1 MNIEKSSVEILD
13 NSNAV
18 CNGCKLYYIHVKVN
32 NIKQKAQEV
41 MVNIL
46 DKSWLK
52 ELDNEID
59 YNSFLA
65 RSEETINI
73 LTEKRLEMKLGLN
86 LANFLFL
93 PLLSRH

>member
-1 MNIEKSSVEILD
+1 MKRKKPSIEILD
-13 NSNAV
+13 LNNTV
-18 CNGCKLYYIHVKVN
+18 FNVCKLYYIRVKVN
-32 NIKQKAQEV
+32 SIKQKAQEI

-73 LTEKRLEMKLGLN
+73 LTEILKKLEMKLEQN
-86 LANFLFL
+86 LENFLC
-93 PLLSRH
+93 LL